1 MPEDTKKD
9 KKEKTLSLK
18 SNTKSSKS
26 TIGARSRGGS
36 RVSTVVVESKRGKI
50 SKTRKPSAP
59 NIKTRTSSV
68 TSRKIKEP
76 TDNDISGNLTDKER
90 VAREKALLDADERKK
105 NKASLEKEI
114 KTDKSTKK
122 SKKAIEEQVT
132 PDIPSDGEFEK
143 TSKKKNFSSKKT
155 DTQGQTS
162 RKKETKGDDKDKSTK
177 KPRGEPQKRRKGKLT
192 ISEALNEN
200 ERQRSL
206 ASIRRRQEKAKKKAI
221 LTDAPKEKIARNV
234 IIPESITVQELSNR
248 MAERGVDVIKS
259 LMQQGVMVKINDFL
273 DADTAELIAEEFGHS
288 VTRVSESDVEVGLSS
303 DDDAEETKKPRPP
316 VVTIMGHVD
325 HGKTSLLDSIRE
337 TSIVSAE
344 AGGITQ
350 HIGDRKSVV

>member
-177 KPRGEPQKRRKGKLT
+177 KPRGEPQK
-192 ISEALNEN
+192 
-200 ERQRSL
+200 
-206 ASIRRRQEKAKKKAI
+206 KKK
-221 LTDAPKEKIARNV
+221 R
-234 IIPESITVQELSNR
+234 
-248 MAERGVDVIKS
+248 
-259 LMQQGVMVKINDFL
+259 
-273 DADTAELIAEEFGHS
+273 
-288 VTRVSESDVEVGLSS
+288 
-303 DDDAEETKKPRPP
+303 
-316 VVTIMGHVD
+316 
-325 HGKTSLLDSIRE
+325 
-337 TSIVSAE
+337 
-344 AGGITQ
+344 
-350 HIGDRKSVV
+350 

>member
-114 KTDKSTKK
+114 TKDKRTKK
-122 SKKAIEEQVT
+122 SKEEEGY
-132 PDIPSDGEFEK
+132 P
-143 TSKKKNFSSKKT
+143 
-155 DTQGQTS
+155 
-162 RKKETKGDDKDKSTK
+162 
-177 KPRGEPQKRRKGKLT
+177 
-192 ISEALNEN
+192 
-200 ERQRSL
+200 
-206 ASIRRRQEKAKKKAI
+206 
-221 LTDAPKEKIARNV
+221 
-234 IIPESITVQELSNR
+234 
-248 MAERGVDVIKS
+248 
-259 LMQQGVMVKINDFL
+259 
-273 DADTAELIAEEFGHS
+273 
-288 VTRVSESDVEVGLSS
+288 
-303 DDDAEETKKPRPP
+303 
-316 VVTIMGHVD
+316 
-325 HGKTSLLDSIRE
+325 
-337 TSIVSAE
+337 
-344 AGGITQ
+344 
-350 HIGDRKSVV
+350 